1 MIEGQKPQKRPFP
14 GVSDHRRNPRSR
26 WRALMSYPHRC
37 LLLPLFIFLIA
48 LTTDNALASSSQTSL
63 NASAIFLQAPAY
75 GSGGNSPGS
84 VVVADV
90 NGDGKP
96 DLILAGGAIGVL
108 LGNGNGT
115 FQAEVSYSGGGTA
128 ADSVAVS
135 DVNGDGKLDL
145 IVSNQFTGTGTSNGG
160 VGILLGN
167 GDGTFQPAL
176 TYYSGGQNAHSIA
189 VGDINGDG
197 RPDIV
202 AVNDYMNG
210 DI

>member
-26 WRALMSYPHRC
+26 WRALMSYPHRY
-37 LLLPLFIFLIA
+37 LLLPLFIFQIA

-63 NASAIFLQAPAY
+63 TASAIFLQAPAY

-84 VVVADV
+84 VVGADVNGDGKPDLLVGGACPNGDCMAGGTVSVLLGNGDGTFQAWVNYSAAPSGSGTVVVADV

-128 ADSVAVS
+128 AD
-135 DVNGDGKLDL
+135 
-145 IVSNQFTGTGTSNGG
+145 
-160 VGILLGN
+160 
-167 GDGTFQPAL
+167 
-176 TYYSGGQNAHSIA
+176 
-189 VGDINGDG
+189 
-197 RPDIV
+197 
-202 AVNDYMNG
+202 
-210 DI
+210 